1 MTAYLISDEGNI
13 SIVLKGK
20 QYFVNSTDESH
31 AQVMEAL
38 RAEKTEDEILEVL
51 DKTSQV
57 ADYLE
62 DSEVQIKDGCVMYHG
77 EAVHNTLTE
86 KIISFMR
93 QELPVQPL
101 INFLKNMM
109 KNPSFA
115 SRRELF
121 DFLAH
126 KSLPITEDGCFLAYK
141 AVNSNYMDK
150 YTGSMDNSIGETVS
164 IDRGKV
170 DDNRDKGCSAGLHC
184 GALDYVRD
192 YGSED
197 SGDHIMIVKVNPMD
211 AVSVPHD
218 CQHQKLRV
226 CQYQVVAE
234 MEWSDELRKPLY
246 SADGQEYQS
255 FVQDDYDD
263 EWFDED
269 WDEEVEALAENEDK
283 ESWISSEQVVDEQE
297 QETEELVI
305 EELDKDKAEYFKK
318 MAYNQS
324 TTKTGYLKK
333 LKELL
338 SKSK

>member
-38 RAEKTEDEILEVL
+38 RAGKTEDEILEVL
-51 DKTSQV
+51 DKASQV

-121 DFLAH
+121 DFLSH

-141 AVNSNYMDK
+141 AVNNNFTDK
-150 YTGSMDNSIGETVS
+150 YTGTVDNSIGQKPTMT
-164 IDRGKV
+164 RFGV
-170 DDNRDKGCSAGLHC
+170 DDDRNNGCSSGLHAGTLDYVQSYGSFCEDDDVTDRCIIVKINPEDVVSVPLDCECQKLRTTSYEVVKLYEGEMEYNLATDDGLEWEEDYDVYDEADEDWELEDYMDEEESSEVTSSAGLTFQVDTSD
-184 GALDYVRD
+184 LD
-192 YGSED
+192 
-197 SGDHIMIVKVNPMD
+197 
-211 AVSVPHD
+211 A
-218 CQHQKLRV
+218 
-226 CQYQVVAE
+226 
-234 MEWSDELRKPLY
+234 
-246 SADGQEYQS
+246 
-255 FVQDDYDD
+255 F
-263 EWFDED
+263 
-269 WDEEVEALAENEDK
+269 
-283 ESWISSEQVVDEQE
+283 
-297 QETEELVI
+297 
-305 EELDKDKAEYFKK
+305 KDRW
-318 MAYNQS
+318 MNN
-324 TTKTGYLKK
+324 
-333 LKELL
+333 
-338 SKSK
+338 

>member
-20 QYFVNSTDESH
+20 QYFVNSTDEAH

-38 RAEKTEDEILEVL
+38 RAGKTEDEILEVL
-51 DKTSQV
+51 DKASQV

-121 DFLAH
+121 DFLSH

-141 AVNSNYMDK
+141 AVNNNFTDK
-150 YTGSMDNSIGETVS
+150 YTGTVDNSIGQKPTMTRS
-164 IDRGKV
+164 GV
-170 DDNRDKGCSAGLHC
+170 DDDRNNGCSSGLHA
-184 GALDYVRD
+184 GTLDYVQS
-192 YGSED
+192 YGSFCED
-197 SGDHIMIVKVNPMD
+197 DDVTDRCIIVKINPED
-211 AVSVPHD
+211 VVSVPLD
-218 CQHQKLRV
+218 CECQKLRTTS
-226 CQYQVVAE
+226 YEVVKLYEGE
-234 MEWSDELRKPLY
+234 MEYNLATD
-246 SADGQEYQS
+246 DGL
-255 FVQDDYDD
+255 
-263 EWFDED
+263 EWEED
-269 WDEEVEALAENEDK
+269 
-283 ESWISSEQVVDEQE
+283 
-297 QETEELVI
+297 
-305 EELDKDKAEYFKK
+305 
-318 MAYNQS
+318 
-324 TTKTGYLKK
+324 
-333 LKELL
+333 
-338 SKSK
+338 

>member
-20 QYFVNSTDESH
+20 QYFVNSTDEAH

-38 RAEKTEDEILEVL
+38 RAGKTEDEILEVL
-51 DKTSQV
+51 DKASQV

-121 DFLAH
+121 DFLSH

-141 AVNSNYMDK
+141 AVNNDFTDK
-150 YTGSMDNSIGETVS
+150 YTGTVDNSIGQKPTMA
-164 IDRGKV
+164 RFGV
-170 DDNRDKGCSAGLHC
+170 DDDRNNGCSSGLHA
-184 GALDYVRD
+184 GTLDYVQS
-192 YGSED
+192 YGSFCED
-197 SGDHIMIVKVNPMD
+197 DERTDRCIIVKINPED
-211 AVSVPHD
+211 VVSVPLD
-218 CQHQKLRV
+218 CECQKLRTTSYEV
-226 CQYQVVAE
+226 IKLYEGE
-234 MEWSDELRKPLY
+234 MEYTLAGE
-246 SADGQEYQS
+246 DGLEW
-255 FVQDDYDD
+255 DD
-263 EWFDED
+263 EYYDPDLNYSSEEEDWELEDYMDED
-269 WDEEVEALAENEDK
+269 D
-283 ESWISSEQVVDEQE
+283 SSDVVSDSGFTFQVD
-297 QETEELVI
+297 TS
-305 EELDKDKAEYFKK
+305 ELDSFKDKW
-318 MAYNQS
+318 MNN
-324 TTKTGYLKK
+324 
-333 LKELL
+333 
-338 SKSK
+338 